1 MKRLTNTLYITTQG
15 SYLAREGETVKVR
28 VKNDTKI
35 RVPIHTLGNIICF
48 GQVSC
53 SPFLMGLCAE
63 RGVGLSFLSKQGRF
77 LARVQGPTNG
87 NVLLRR
93 AHYRLAEAEEA
104 AADIARG
111 IVAAKAANCRN
122 VLLRAQRDNPGSDH
136 SAMIAQAA
144 DKLKERIKVLRH
156 PMSLDAVR
164 GVEGDSARIYFG
176 VFDHLITGDKN
187 AFYFR
192 QRIRRPPLDNVNAL
206 LSFLYTI
213 LAHDVRSALESF
225 GLDSAVGF
233 LHCDRPGRPGLAL
246 DLMEE
251 LRPHVVDR
259 LVLSLINR
267 RQIKGSG
274 FQTTESGAVHMNDET
289 RKEVIV
295 AYQNRKQETLE
306 HPFLDETVPIGLL
319 PFVQAQLMARFIRGE
334 LDAYPPFFWR

>member
-1 MKRLTNTLYITTQG
+1 
-15 SYLAREGETVKVR
+15 
-28 VKNDTKI
+28 
-35 RVPIHTLGNIICF
+35 
-48 GQVSC
+48 
-53 SPFLMGLCAE
+53 MGLCAE